1 MRRAAP
7 LLAPSLYLYGGVAV
21 DYVNSEYGTGGEIH
35 IEEGSE
41 AQPVIIG
48 NIYLTY
54 EDEVGLDSLWIHGG
68 GYLRLI
74 GDTAAVKDLTIQSG
88 GVLEFEN
95 PQMDDVTFNSL
106 TGGGTL
112 VLPSGA
118 CLAVTG
124 SVTGDTSLRILPGT
138 ESGDGYVDGIALGTY
153 VTAAPDSTAVSYWK
167 TRLRP
172 PCRKRRRQVGPT
184 GRWFRSMLLYSTA
197 KGNRCENAVRCP
209 WRESY
214 TSGGSYLERPRL

>member
-1 MRRAAP
+1 M
-7 LLAPSLYLYGGVAV
+7 
-21 DYVNSEYGTGGEIH
+21 
-35 IEEGSE
+35 
-41 AQPVIIG
+41 
-48 NIYLTY
+48 
-54 EDEVGLDSLWIHGG
+54 
-68 GYLRLI
+68 RLI

-153 VTAAPDSTAVSYWK
+153 VTAAPDSTGGFILENQIKAALQKETAAGGTNWTLVQVYAVVFDSQGGTAVKRSTLSLARELYVRRIPLGAATTLTDGIWK
-167 TRLRP
+167 GACMTFAKPITSDITLTAHWTDTSWVATPRYLR
-172 PCRKRRRQVGPT
+172 RW
-184 GRWFRSMLLYSTA
+184 GR
-197 KGNRCENAVRCP
+197 
-209 WRESY
+209 
-214 TSGGSYLERPRL
+214 GG